1 MSQGR
6 FLTGSTM
13 GHVVRMT
20 ATGAFGITFVFL
32 VDAANLFWLSQLG
45 EPQLVAAIG
54 FAYAIQFFSVSS
66 GVGLMIAATALVSQR
81 IGEGNPSQA
90 RAQAGAALVTATA
103 MQGGVATLVF
113 AFRHELVAL
122 AGAEGETAR
131 LAARY
136 LGQTVWSLM
145 PMAVALIASG
155 TLRAEGYGAKAM
167 YVTLTSGAVLMVIDP
182 IFIIWWGMG
191 LDGAALGL
199 TLFRFS
205 LMGLALFFASVQLD
219 LIARPDWASMR
230 ATFAPYMAVALPAI
244 ATQMATPAGNYL
256 LTIVM
261 APFGDDAVAAWA
273 VVSRLTVLAFG
284 GIFALSGA
292 IGGIFGQN
300 YGAGLYPRL
309 RSTYRDALIFC
320 LLYTLVMWGVLLAAT
335 PLIIDAFGLGGQGA
349 EVLRGFTRVGVG
361 GFVFVGALFVASAAF
376 NNLGQPL
383 RSTLIG
389 WLKDGVLSWPAA
401 AWLATGFGAAGV
413 IYGQA
418 LAGALVGGLAALW
431 GWRYVARLGPDANVA
446 TAPVRPWPNIDRYRR
461 RRCPHGPPSPP
472 CKARHRPNVWAM
484 RWKRWSLHQPA
495 SACSRSKTARAYGKW
510 ADILRKTRTRPR
522 CCC

>member
-1 MSQGR
+1 MSEGR

-45 EPQLVAAIG
+45 QPQLVAAIG
-54 FAYAIQFFSVSS
+54 FAYAIQFFSVSI
-66 GVGLMIAATALVSQR
+66 GVGLMIAATALVSRR
-81 IGEGNPSQA
+81 IGEGDRFAA
-90 RAQAGAALVTATA
+90 RAQSGAALAIATA
-103 MQGGVATLVF
+103 VQGGVGVLIF
-113 AFRHELVAL
+113 ALRHDLVAL
-122 AGAEGETAR
+122 AGAEGDTAR

-155 TLRAEGYGAKAM
+155 TLRAHGYGAKAM
-167 YVTLTSGAVLMVIDP
+167 YVTLSAGMVLMVLDP

-199 TLFRFS
+199 VLFRFA
-205 LMGLALFFASVQLD
+205 LMGLALFFASAQLG
-219 LIARPDWASMR
+219 LIARPDWPSVR
-230 ATFAPYMAVALPAI
+230 ATWTPYMAVALPAI

-273 VVSRLTVLAFG
+273 VVSCLTVLAFG

-300 YGAGLYPRL
+300 FGAGLYPRL

-320 LLYTLVMWGVLLAAT
+320 GIYTLVMWAVLRAAT
-335 PLIIDAFGLGGQGA
+335 PLIIDAFGLSGQG
-349 EVLRGFTRVGVG
+349 EDVVRGFTSVGVG
-361 GFVFVGALFVASAAF
+361 GFVFVGALFVSNAAF

-383 RSTLIG
+383 RSTLVG

-401 AWLATGFGAAGV
+401 MWLAASFGAAGV

-431 GWRYVARLGPDANVA
+431 GWRYVARLGPDTEV
-446 TAPVRPWPNIDRYRR
+446 TAAPPRPWPNIDRYRR
-461 RRCPHGPPSPP
+461 R
-472 CKARHRPNVWAM
+472 
-484 RWKRWSLHQPA
+484 
-495 SACSRSKTARAYGKW
+495 
-510 ADILRKTRTRPR
+510 
-522 CCC
+522 

>member
-1 MSQGR
+1 MTEGR

-45 EPQLVAAIG
+45 QPHLVAAIG
-54 FAYAIQFFSVSS
+54 FAYAIQFFSVST
-66 GVGLMIAATALVSQR
+66 GVGLMIAATALVSRR
-81 IGEGNPSQA
+81 IGEGNRAAA
-90 RAQAGAALVTATA
+90 RVQAGAALVTATA
-103 MQGGVATLVF
+103 IQGGVAALIF
-113 AFRHELVAL
+113 AFRHDLVAL
-122 AGAEGETAR
+122 AGAEGDTAR

-136 LGQTVWSLM
+136 LGLTVWSLM
-145 PMAVALIASG
+145 PMAVALTASG

-167 YVTLTSGAVLMVIDP
+167 YVTLSAGMVLMVLDP
-182 IFIIWWGMG
+182 IFILWWGMG

-199 TLFRFS
+199 VLFRCA

-219 LIARPDWASMR
+219 LIARPDWRGVR
-230 ATFAPYMAVALPAI
+230 ATWTPYMAVALPAI

-256 LTIVM
+256 LTMVM

-300 YGAGLYPRL
+300 FGAGLYPRL

-320 LLYTLVMWGVLLAAT
+320 GAYTLVTWGVLLAAT
-335 PLIIDAFGLGGQGA
+335 PLIIDAFGLSGQGA
-349 EVLRGFTRVGVG
+349 DVLRGFTGIGVG
-361 GFVFVGALFVASAAF
+361 GFVFVGALFVSNAAF

-383 RSTLIG
+383 RSTLVG
-389 WLKDGVLSWPAA
+389 WLKDGALSWPAA
-401 AWLATGFGAAGV
+401 TWLAASFGAAGV

-431 GWRYVARLGPDANVA
+431 GWRYVARLGPDAQVIA
-446 TAPVRPWPNIDRYRR
+446 APPRPWPNIDRYRR
-461 RRCPHGPPSPP
+461 R
-472 CKARHRPNVWAM
+472 
-484 RWKRWSLHQPA
+484 
-495 SACSRSKTARAYGKW
+495 
-510 ADILRKTRTRPR
+510 
-522 CCC
+522 